1 MAAVT
6 DCEGQDGLV
15 LLPPLALGGRVVVA
29 RDVHVGRRVHP
40 REEPVEHPLLVAD
53 VVGGAGANEAILL
66 VCVSDSQSKDE
77 ERETTLMTVWRFSW

>member
-1 MAAVT
+1 MRAAAT
-6 DCEGQDGLV
+6 PG
-15 LLPPLALGGRVVVA
+15 
-29 RDVHVGRRVHP
+29 DVGVGRRVHAG
-40 REEPVEHPLLVAD
+40 EYTVEHPLLVAD